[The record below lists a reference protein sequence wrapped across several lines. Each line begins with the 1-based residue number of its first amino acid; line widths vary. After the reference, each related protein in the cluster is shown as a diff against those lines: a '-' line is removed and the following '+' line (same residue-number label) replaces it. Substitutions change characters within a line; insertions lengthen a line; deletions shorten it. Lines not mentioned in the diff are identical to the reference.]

1 MYSLNITA
9 NSMTSYEVQKS
20 FFVVA
25 EEKKIVHE
33 IPVYVRCVRIS
44 HNPHQ
49 LNAKECSRVL

>member
-1 MYSLNITA
+1 MYSFNITA

-25 EEKKIVHE
+25 EENKIVHE

-49 LNAKECSRVL
+49 LNAK